1 MKALCDERKAASRPP
16 HSKNV
21 DAMKSGSPSPQLI
34 LAVDTSTPL
43 LSLAI
48 ASGAELLIS
57 IADDST
63 LPQAQKIF
71 PLIHSILAGLN
82 LQLEDID
89 AFAVNTGPGSFTGL
103 RVGLASFKGMAAT
116 LEKPLLGISALDASA
131 LAAQVFDLPIAVIQ
145 NASRGEMYCGLRQ
158 VSADGSITQ
167 IGQDQVCQ
175 PESFLERLQIEFED
189 AEIVFVGSGANHLS
203 STIAAL
209 NQPWRVVEE
218 TDSLVNVIALH
229 AGKMIQNGEC
239 QAAEAY
245 YLKPPDAKIKLA
257 K

>member
-1 MKALCDERKAASRPP
+1 
-16 HSKNV
+16 
-21 DAMKSGSPSPQLI
+21 MKSGATSPQII
-34 LAVDTSTPL
+34 LAVDTSTSL

-48 ASGAELLIS
+48 VSGTKILIS

-71 PLIHSILAGLN
+71 PLINSILAGLN
-82 LQLEDID
+82 LQLEDIE

-116 LEKPLLGISALDASA
+116 LGKPLLGISALDASA

-158 VSADGSITQ
+158 VSADGSIIQ
-167 IGQDQVCQ
+167 IGQDRVCE
-175 PESFLERLQIEFED
+175 PENFLTRLQSEFGEI
-189 AEIVFVGSGANHLS
+189 EIVFVGSGANHLS

-229 AGKMIQNGEC
+229 AGKIAPSDGRQT
-239 QAAEAY
+239 AEAY

>member
-1 MKALCDERKAASRPP
+1 
-16 HSKNV
+16 
-21 DAMKSGSPSPQLI
+21 MKSAQLI

-48 ASGAELLIS
+48 ASGTEILIS

-71 PLIHSILAGLN
+71 PLIHAILAGLN
-82 LQLEDID
+82 LQIEDID

-116 LEKPLLGISALDASA
+116 LGKPLLGISALDASA

-145 NASRGEMYCGLRQ
+145 NASRGEMYCGLRR
-158 VSADGSITQ
+158 VSVDDSIAQ
-167 IGQDQVCQ
+167 IGEDQVCP
-175 PESFLERLQIEFED
+175 PENFLARLQSEFGEI
-189 AEIVFVGSGANHLS
+189 EIVFAGSGAHHLS

-209 NQPWRVVEE
+209 NKHWRVVEE
-218 TDSLVNVIALH
+218 ADSLVNVIALH
-229 AGKMIQNGEC
+229 AGRIVQNGEY
-239 QAAEAY
+239 QTAEAY
-245 YLKPPDAKIKLA
+245 YLKPPDAKIKITS
-257 K
+257 

>member
-1 MKALCDERKAASRPP
+1 
-16 HSKNV
+16 
-21 DAMKSGSPSPQLI
+21 MKSAQLI

-48 ASGAELLIS
+48 ASGTEILIS

-71 PLIHSILAGLN
+71 PLIHAILAGLN

-116 LEKPLLGISALDASA
+116 LGKPLLGISALDASA

-145 NASRGEMYCGLRQ
+145 NASRGEMYCGLRR

-167 IGQDQVCQ
+167 IGQDQVCP
-175 PESFLERLQIEFED
+175 PENFLARLQSEFGEI
-189 AEIVFVGSGANHLS
+189 EIVFAGSGAHHLS

-209 NQPWRVVEE
+209 NKHWRVVEE
-218 TDSLVNVIALH
+218 ADSLVNVIALH
-229 AGKMIQNGEC
+229 AGRIVQNGEY
-239 QAAEAY
+239 QTAEAY